1 MAIRKDQVVN
11 NRLGCTSLL
20 VARVTHKRFK
30 TDHFHFACTVP
41 FWAATKANSQTKYE
55 ALLNDP
61 VESCVPIKRTR
72 ITRAAVDGTMFW
84 RFLFQSGE
92 T

>member
-30 TDHFHFACTVP
+30 TDHSHFACTVP
-41 FWAATKANSQTKYE
+41 FWAAMNANSQTKFE
-55 ALLNDP
+55 VLLNKP
-61 VESCVPIKRTR
+61 VEACVHMKRTR
-72 ITRAAVDGTMFW
+72 ITRAVVDETKYW
-84 RFLFQSGE
+84 RFLFQPGE